1 MLTFDDRYKWLWKS
15 GRERPSLSGWSN
27 DLHTYDSTKDDQIR
41 HSNSTRDDMFLLS
54 NIRPMKGHTIIVRIF
69 LFGGVGWYD
78 KVQPIFD
85 HRPSLQTLWRSIWG
99 RWGRGAFLW
108 STLYAHTAWSRRM
121 LLLTRDL
128 FVYSYNYNITYTLT
142 TSLTCM
148 SKTIYFWYLG
158 FSGLFCWQ
166 ENFADSQRREF
177 PVSLKASWGRN
188 HYFSLSSRTRSGKT
202 RKLQQGVRLL
212 IWDSHFDSRCIFHIL
227 NDSAL
232 SVLFF

>member
-1 MLTFDDRYKWLWKS
+1 
-15 GRERPSLSGWSN
+15 
-27 DLHTYDSTKDDQIR
+27 
-41 HSNSTRDDMFLLS
+41 
-54 NIRPMKGHTIIVRIF
+54 
-69 LFGGVGWYD
+69 
-78 KVQPIFD
+78 
-85 HRPSLQTLWRSIWG
+85 
-99 RWGRGAFLW
+99 
-108 STLYAHTAWSRRM
+108 M

-177 PVSLKASWGRN
+177 PVSLKVSWGRN

-232 SVLFF
+232 SVLFFLVLLSPIRHTFLYLTWKYIRSSIPWICLFLWRHNDITYKHTVQKATKIEQHK